1 MIISIALVVLSA
13 IALLYF
19 IRLAKGQAIAPRLGD
34 NPAEQI
40 RFVDVRAFR
49 NLIDP
54 DEEEYLRCEL
64 HPTVFRKIRRERLGA
79 AAQYIMCAA
88 HNAAVLLSLAEAARR
103 SSDPAVAEMAEKL
116 IANAIRLRLYAFRVV
131 PRLYVAMVFP
141 VRRPSPVRVAE
152 RYEQMTR
159 QVVLLGL
166 QYPMRGV
173 SSAL

>member
-1 MIISIALVVLSA
+1 MIISMALVVLA
-13 IALLYF
+13 AVALLYF
-19 IRLAKGQAIAPRLGD
+19 LRLAKGQAIAPRVRD
-34 NPAEQI
+34 NPAASI
-40 RFVDVRAFR
+40 RFVDVKAFR

-54 DEEEYLRCEL
+54 DEEEYLRSKL
-64 HPTVFRKIRRERLGA
+64 RPTVFRKLRRERLRA
-79 AAQYIMCAA
+79 AAQYILCAA

-103 SSDPAVAEMAEKL
+103 NSDPAVADMAEKL
-116 IANAIRLRLYAFRVV
+116 IGNAIRLRLYAFQVV

-166 QYPMRGV
+166 HYPMSGI